1 MVLNT
6 DGTGAKGL
14 SSPTETP
21 SSYSCQF
28 TWSCEG
34 GRFVFRDTDDT
45 EENVW
50 NIEKL
55 TQEELIFS
63 VDCEYEGERWVEK
76 ESYVREQ

>member
-21 SSYSCQF
+21 SAYSRQF
-28 TWSCEG
+28 TWRCEG
-34 GRFVFRDTDDT
+34 NHFVFRHPDAQS
-45 EENVW
+45 ERVW
-50 NIEKL
+50 NIERL